1 MTSADYEAARAAE
14 PDHRDTDPA
23 VVRLTCPS
31 CRGPVY
37 VPGDS
42 DRERVDCAGCRDP
55 LVTLQGVD
63 GVSVL
68 LDEETIADRAM
79 RGVDPAIKGDPA
91 WRDGV
96 QRRLFGGRR

>member
-23 VVRLTCPS
+23 AVRLTCPS

-42 DRERVDCAGCRDP
+42 DRERVDCTGCGDP
-55 LVTLQGVD
+55 LVTRQGID
-63 GVSVL
+63 GVVVVV
-68 LDEETIADRAM
+68 DETTLAHRAM
-79 RGVDPAIKGDPA
+79 NIPDPEPWASDDWITWSPSE
-91 WRDGV
+91 V
-96 QRRLFGGRR
+96 EP